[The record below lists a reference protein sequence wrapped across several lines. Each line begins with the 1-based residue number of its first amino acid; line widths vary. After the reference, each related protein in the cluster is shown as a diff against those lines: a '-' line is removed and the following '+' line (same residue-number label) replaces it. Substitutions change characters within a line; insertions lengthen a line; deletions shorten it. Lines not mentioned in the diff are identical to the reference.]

1 MSTPDDAIIREL
13 AAAYALGALPPE
25 EARAFEAF
33 LAITPEAQGEVDE
46 YRETAALLAL
56 GAEERR
62 PSPELRARVH
72 AAIAAAQEGRL
83 PEPGATQSSE
93 AAPAAAPAQ
102 RARRSAWTPL
112 AWVGLAAALLAAV
125 GLGIRS
131 RSLSREIAARDS
143 TIAELE
149 RRVDELGQGVFD
161 RDAILASVLSRNV
174 QLVQLTASGNPDP
187 AIQIF
192 WDRTRNTA
200 LLNATGLKP
209 APAGRTYQ
217 LWWIRDG
224 TPVPSV
230 TFDIGPGGSAL
241 VRGVSVPADGE
252 LSAAAVTEEPAGG
265 SQQPT
270 SPILLVGA
278 LPKS

>member
-1 MSTPDDAIIREL
+1 MSTPDDATFRDL

-33 LAITPEAQGEVDE
+33 LATSPETQHEVDE

-56 GAEERR
+56 GTAEQR
-62 PSPELRARVH
+62 PAPELRGRVQ
-72 AAIAAAQEGRL
+72 AAIAAARERRL
-83 PEPGATQSSE
+83 PAP
-93 AAPAAAPAQ
+93 AAPAGA
-102 RARRSAWTPL
+102 ARRSPWGPV

-125 GLGIRS
+125 ALGTRT
-131 RSLSREIAARDS
+131 RTLGREIAARDS

-149 RRVDELGQGVFD
+149 RRVDELGQSVFD

-174 QLVQLTASGNPDP
+174 QLVQLTASGDPDP

-192 WDRTRNTA
+192 WDKARNTA
-200 LLNATGLKP
+200 LLSASGLKP

-224 TPVPSV
+224 KPVPSV
-230 TFDIGPGGSAL
+230 TFDIRPDGAGL
-241 VRGVSVPADGE
+241 VKGVSVPTDGE
-252 LSAAAVTEEPAGG
+252 LSAAAVTEEPVGG

-270 SPILLVGA
+270 TPILLVGQ

>member
-1 MSTPDDAIIREL
+1 MSTPDDATLRDL
-13 AAAYALGALPPE
+13 AAAYALGALAPD
-25 EARAFEAF
+25 EAQAFEAF
-33 LAITPEAQGEVDE
+33 LAASPEAQREVDE

-56 GAEERR
+56 GAEEQR
-62 PSPELRARVH
+62 PSPELRGRVQ
-72 AAIAAAQEGRL
+72 AAIEAAKVRRL
-83 PEPGATQSSE
+83 PAPPGPTP
-93 AAPAAAPAQ
+93 APGPIALE
-102 RARRSAWTPL
+102 RRSRWGSTI

-125 GLGIRS
+125 GLGVRT
-131 RSLSREIAARDS
+131 RSLDREIAARDS
-143 TIAELE
+143 AIADLE

-161 RDAILASVLSRNV
+161 RDAILASILSRNV
-174 QLVQLTASGNPDP
+174 QLVQLSSSGDPDP

-192 WDRTRNTA
+192 WDKARNTA

-224 TPVPSV
+224 KPVPSV
-230 TFDIGPGGSAL
+230 TFDVDTGGAGL
-241 VRGVSVPADGE
+241 VKGVSVPADGE

-278 LPKS
+278 LPKT

>member
-1 MSTPDDAIIREL
+1 MSTPDDTALRDL
-13 AAAYALGALPPE
+13 AAAYVLGVLGPE
-25 EARAFEAF
+25 EVRAFEAF
-33 LAITPEAQGEVDE
+33 LTASPEARREVDE

-56 GAEERR
+56 AGEERR
-62 PSPELRARVH
+62 PPPELRARVQ
-72 AAIAAAQEGRL
+72 AAIAATRERPLGL
-83 PEPGATQSSE
+83 
-93 AAPAAAPAQ
+93 
-102 RARRSAWTPL
+102 ARRSPWGPI

-125 GLGIRS
+125 GLGART
-131 RSLSREIAARDS
+131 RSLSRELSARDS

-161 RDAILASVLSRNV
+161 RDAILAAVLSRNV
-174 QLVQLTASGNPDP
+174 RLAQLTASGDPDP

-192 WDRTRNTA
+192 WDKARNTA
-200 LLNATGLKP
+200 LVNAMGLKP
-209 APAGRTYQ
+209 APQGRVYQ

-224 TPVPSV
+224 KPVPSV
-230 TFDIGPGGSAL
+230 TFDVGHDGAGL

-252 LSAAAVTEEPAGG
+252 LSAAAVTQEPSGG

-270 SPILLVGA
+270 TPILLVGP

>member
-1 MSTPDDAIIREL
+1 MSTPDDAPLRDL
-13 AAAYALGALPPE
+13 AAAYALGALSPE

-33 LAITPEAQGEVDE
+33 LATSPEAQREVDE

-56 GAEERR
+56 GVEEQR
-62 PSPELRARVH
+62 PSSELRGRVQ
-72 AAIAAAQEGRL
+72 AAIATAKERGLAVWT
-83 PEPGATQSSE
+83 P
-93 AAPAAAPAQ
+93 AAP
-102 RARRSAWTPL
+102 RARALARRAAWPPL

-125 GLGIRS
+125 GLGVRT
-131 RSLSREIAARDS
+131 RTLGREIAARDS
-143 TIAELE
+143 AIAELE

-161 RDAILASVLSRNV
+161 RDAILASILSRNV
-174 QLVQLTASGNPDP
+174 RLVQLTSSGDPDP

-192 WDRTRNTA
+192 WDKARNTA

-224 TPVPSV
+224 KPVPSV
-230 TFDIGPGGSAL
+230 TFDIDPGGAGL
-241 VRGVSVPADGE
+241 VKGVSVPADGE
-252 LSAAAVTEEPAGG
+252 LSAAAVTEEPDGG

>member
-1 MSTPDDAIIREL
+1 MSTPDDATLRDL

-25 EARAFEAF
+25 EAREFEAF
-33 LAITPEAQGEVDE
+33 LATSPEAQREVDE

-56 GAEERR
+56 GGEERR
-62 PSPELRARVH
+62 PPPELRGRVQ
-72 AAIAAAQEGRL
+72 AAIEATKVRRL
-83 PEPGATQSSE
+83 PGRP
-93 AAPAAAPAQ
+93 APPPPASA
-102 RARRSAWTPL
+102 ARRSPWGPI

-125 GLGIRS
+125 ALGART
-131 RSLSREIAARDS
+131 RTLGRDIAARDS
-143 TIAELE
+143 TIAGLE
-149 RRVDELGQGVFD
+149 RRVDELGQAVFD
-161 RDAILASVLSRNV
+161 RDGILAAVLSRNV
-174 QLVQLTASGNPDP
+174 QLVQLTASGDPDP

-192 WDRTRNTA
+192 WDKARNTA
-200 LLNATGLKP
+200 LLNAIGLRP

-224 TPVPSV
+224 KPVPSV
-230 TFDIGPGGSAL
+230 TFDIRPDGAGL
-241 VRGVSVPADGE
+241 VRGVSVPSDGA
-252 LSAAAVTEEPAGG
+252 LSAAAVTEEPEGG

>member
-1 MSTPDDAIIREL
+1 MSTPDDTTLRDL

-33 LAITPEAQGEVDE
+33 LATSPEARREVDE

-62 PSPELRARVH
+62 PSPELRGRVQ
-72 AAIAAAQEGRL
+72 AAIDAGKQRRL
-83 PEPGATQSSE
+83 PDRPGTPTVPAVV
-93 AAPAAAPAQ
+93 AA
-102 RARRSAWTPL
+102 ARRSPWGPIT
-112 AWVGLAAALLAAV
+112 WVGLAAALLAAV
-125 GLGIRS
+125 VLGVRT
-131 RSLSREIAARDS
+131 RTLGREIATRDS

-161 RDAILASVLSRNV
+161 RDAILAAVLSRHV
-174 QLVQLTASGNPDP
+174 QLVQLTASGDPNP

-192 WDRTRNTA
+192 WDKARNTA
-200 LLNATGLKP
+200 LLNASGLKP

-224 TPVPSV
+224 KPVPSV
-230 TFDIGPGGSAL
+230 TFDIEADGAGL
-241 VRGVSVPADGE
+241 VRGVSVPTDGE

-265 SQQPT
+265 SQRPT
-270 SPILLVGA
+270 SPILLVGQ

>member
-1 MSTPDDAIIREL
+1 MSTPDNATLRDL
-13 AAAYALGALPPE
+13 AAAYALGALSRE

-33 LAITPEAQGEVDE
+33 LATSPETQREVDE
-46 YRETAALLAL
+46 FRETAALLAL
-56 GAEERR
+56 GSEAGL
-62 PSPELRARVH
+62 PSPELRGRVQ
-72 AAIAAAQEGRL
+72 AAIAATKEQGLAVRT
-83 PEPGATQSSE
+83 P
-93 AAPAAAPAQ
+93 AAPRALAL
-102 RARRSAWTPL
+102 ARRAAWPPL

-125 GLGIRS
+125 GLGVRT
-131 RSLSREIAARDS
+131 RTLGREIATRDS
-143 TIAELE
+143 AIAELE

-161 RDAILASVLSRNV
+161 RDAILAAVLDRDV
-174 QLVQLTASGNPDP
+174 KLVQLTASGNPDP
-187 AIQIF
+187 AIQVF
-192 WDRTRNTA
+192 WNRARNTA

-209 APAGRTYQ
+209 APPGRTYQ

-224 TPVPSV
+224 KPVPSV
-230 TFDIGPGGSAL
+230 TFDIDAAGAGL
-241 VRGVSVPADGE
+241 VKGVSVPTDGE

>member
-1 MSTPDDAIIREL
+1 MSTPDDAILRDL
-13 AAAYALGALPPE
+13 AAAYALGALPLE

-33 LAITPEAQGEVDE
+33 LATSPEARREVDE

-62 PSPELRARVH
+62 PSPELRGRVQ
-72 AAIAAAQEGRL
+72 AAIEAGKERRL
-83 PEPGATQSSE
+83 PDQPR
-93 AAPAAAPAQ
+93 APTAPTAVAG
-102 RARRSAWTPL
+102 ARRSPWGPI
-112 AWVGLAAALLAAV
+112 AWVGLAAALLGAV
-125 GLGIRS
+125 VLGVRT
-131 RSLSREIAARDS
+131 RTLGREIAARDS

-161 RDAILASVLSRNV
+161 RDAILAAVLSRNV
-174 QLVQLTASGNPDP
+174 QLVQLTASGDPNP

-192 WDRTRNTA
+192 WDKARNTA
-200 LLNATGLKP
+200 LLSASGLKP
-209 APAGRTYQ
+209 VPAGRTYQ

-224 TPVPSV
+224 KPVPSV
-230 TFDIGPGGSAL
+230 TFDIEADGAGL
-241 VRGVSVPADGE
+241 VRGVSVPTDGE

>member
-1 MSTPDDAIIREL
+1 MSTPDDATLRDL

-33 LAITPEAQGEVDE
+33 LATSPEARREVDE

-56 GAEERR
+56 GADERR
-62 PSPELRARVH
+62 PSPELRGRVQ
-72 AAIAAAQEGRL
+72 AATVPAVV
-83 PEPGATQSSE
+83 AT
-93 AAPAAAPAQ
+93 
-102 RARRSAWTPL
+102 ARRSPWGPIT
-112 AWVGLAAALLAAV
+112 WVGLAAALLGAV
-125 GLGIRS
+125 VLGVRT
-131 RSLSREIAARDS
+131 RTLGREIATRDS

-161 RDAILASVLSRNV
+161 RDAILAAVLSRNV
-174 QLVQLTASGNPDP
+174 QLVQLTASGDPNP

-192 WDRTRNTA
+192 WDKARNTA
-200 LLNATGLKP
+200 LLNASGLKP
-209 APAGRTYQ
+209 TPAGRTYQ

-224 TPVPSV
+224 KPVPSV
-230 TFDIGPGGSAL
+230 TFDIEADGAGL
-241 VRGVSVPADGE
+241 VRGVSVPTDGE

-265 SQQPT
+265 SQRPT

>member
-1 MSTPDDAIIREL
+1 MSTPDDAPLRDL
-13 AAAYALGALPPE
+13 AAAYALGALSPE

-33 LAITPEAQGEVDE
+33 LATSPEAQREVDE

-56 GAEERR
+56 GVEEQR
-62 PSPELRARVH
+62 PSSELRGRVQ
-72 AAIAAAQEGRL
+72 AAIATAKERGLAVWT
-83 PEPGATQSSE
+83 P
-93 AAPAAAPAQ
+93 AAP
-102 RARRSAWTPL
+102 RARALARRAAWPPL

-125 GLGIRS
+125 GLGVRT
-131 RSLSREIAARDS
+131 RTLGREIAARDS
-143 TIAELE
+143 AIAELE

-161 RDAILASVLSRNV
+161 RDAILASILSRNV
-174 QLVQLTASGNPDP
+174 RLVQLTSSGDPDP

-192 WDRTRNTA
+192 WDKARNTA

-224 TPVPSV
+224 KPVPSV
-230 TFDIGPGGSAL
+230 TFDIDPGGAGL
-241 VRGVSVPADGE
+241 VKGVSVPADGE
-252 LSAAAVTEEPAGG
+252 LSAAAVTEEPDGG

-270 SPILLVGA
+270 SPVLLVGA

>member
-1 MSTPDDAIIREL
+1 MSTPDDAIIRDL

-72 AAIAAAQEGRL
+72 AAIAAAKEARL
-83 PEPGATQSSE
+83 PTE
-93 AAPAAAPAQ
+93 APAQ
-102 RARRSAWTPL
+102 AARRSAWTPL

-131 RSLSREIAARDS
+131 RSLTREIAARDS
-143 TIAELE
+143 TITELE
-149 RRVDELGQGVFD
+149 RRVNELGQGVFD

-200 LLNATGLKP
+200 LLNASGLKP

-230 TFDIGPGGSAL
+230 TFDIGAGGSAL

>member
-1 MSTPDDAIIREL
+1 MSTPDDATPRDL
-13 AAAYALGALPPE
+13 AAAYVLGALPPE

-33 LAITPEAQGEVDE
+33 LTTSPEAQRDVDE
-46 YRETAALLAL
+46 FRETAALLAL
-56 GAEERR
+56 GGEAAR
-62 PSPELRARVH
+62 PSVELRGRVLAGARAAREPTPMQPSGAAGARV
-72 AAIAAAQEGRL
+72 
-83 PEPGATQSSE
+83 EPVITGG
-93 AAPAAAPAQ
+93 
-102 RARRSAWTPL
+102 RRSPWGPA

-125 GLGIRS
+125 ALGVRT
-131 RSLSREIAARDS
+131 RTLGREIAARDS

-149 RRVDELGQGVFD
+149 RRVNELGQGVFE
-161 RDAILASVLSRNV
+161 RDAILASVLDRNV
-174 QLVQLTASGNPDP
+174 QLVRLTASGNPDP

-192 WDRTRNTA
+192 WNKARNTA

-209 APAGRTYQ
+209 APDGRTYQ

-224 TPVPSV
+224 KPVPSV
-230 TFDIGPGGSAL
+230 TFDVDVDGAGL
-241 VRGVSVPADGE
+241 VRSVSVPGDGE

-270 SPILLVGA
+270 SPVLLVGA